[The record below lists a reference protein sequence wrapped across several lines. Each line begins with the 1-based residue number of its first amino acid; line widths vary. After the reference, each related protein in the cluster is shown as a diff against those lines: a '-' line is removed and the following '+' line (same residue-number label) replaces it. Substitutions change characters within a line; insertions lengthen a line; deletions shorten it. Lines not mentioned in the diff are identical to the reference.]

1 MEEIDKAV
9 VMKATASS
17 KPANENPNAGLGK
30 KLSSKVRE
38 EGELSSSDDDAAAV
52 LSSKSLKLTCKP
64 LASFFFFFFLCIC
77 VWSPGKQRKL
87 EENAFS
93 VLPNVKSYFSVADY
107 TH

>member
-38 EGELSSSDDDAAAV
+38 EGELSSSSSDAAAV

-64 LASFFFFFFLCIC
+64 LASFFFFSLHLCL
-77 VWSPGKQRKL
+77 VAGKTEKTRRKRVVGFT
-87 EENAFS
+87 ER
-93 VLPNVKSYFSVADY
+93 
-107 TH
+107 